1 MATVKGDVRLGGYTL
16 RMDFNALCDAEVDFP
31 GIMHGEVD
39 MSSLRNIRTMIRH
52 ALAAHHPDLTDR
64 EVGVIIHEAGM
75 DKAAQAVAEA
85 MQASFPAQEA
95 GEPANPQTR
104 PAKAGTGTPD

>member
-1 MATVKGDVRLGGYTL
+1 MGTVKGDVRLGDYTL

-31 GIMHGEVD
+31 GIMRGEVD

-64 EVGVIIHEAGM
+64 EVGVIIHDAGVE
-75 DKAAQAVAEA
+75 KAAQAVGEA

-95 GEPANPQTR
+95 GETANPRTR
-104 PAKAGTGTPD
+104 PAKAGTGKDA